1 MKPKMIIF
9 DYGHTLIYERN
20 FDFQK
25 GYRKI
30 FEYVAKN
37 PDNITSD
44 EMMEFSE
51 GPFSRADVCR
61 KQGFEIHEFP
71 LLRATA
77 EYFGLEFSQPIEFI
91 EKILWDNSSEHGVM
105 PNAEA
110 LIDFLNEHGIR
121 TGVVSN
127 IGWSGGALKSRL
139 DEMLPNNRFE
149 FVIASSE
156 YAIRK
161 PDPILFQIALRKA
174 GLQPSE
180 VWFCGDNITADVEGA
195 HKLGI
200 FPVYYDCAAEKD
212 PNTRAELP
220 VDFEYLHIHD
230 WCELI
235 NILK

>member
-20 FDFQK
+20 FDFRK

-30 FEYVAKN
+30 FEYVVKN

-44 EMMEFSE
+44 GIQEFSE
-51 GPFSRADVCR
+51 RIYNRAGVCR

-71 LLRATA
+71 LLRTTA
-77 EYFGLEFSQPIEFI
+77 EYFGLEFSEPIEII
-91 EKILWDNSSEHGVM
+91 EKILWDHSSEHGVM
-105 PNAEA
+105 PNAGA
-110 LIDFLNEHGIR
+110 LIDFLNGQGVR

-127 IGWSGGALKSRL
+127 IGWSGGALKARL

-149 FVIASSE
+149 FAIASSE

-161 PDPILFQIALRKA
+161 PDPILLRIALRKA
-174 GLQPSE
+174 ELEPSE
-180 VWFCGDNITADVEGA
+180 VWFCGDNIMTDIVGA
-195 HKLGI
+195 HRTGM

-212 PNTRAELP
+212 PNAAVELP
-220 VDFEYLHIHD
+220 ADFDYLHIRD
-230 WCELI
+230 WSELI

>member
-25 GYRKI
+25 GYRKV
-30 FEYVAKN
+30 FEHVVKN
-37 PDNITSD
+37 PDNITCD
-44 EMMEFSE
+44 KMQELAE
-51 GPFSRADVCR
+51 GIFNRVDVCR
-61 KQGFEIHEFP
+61 KNGFEIHEFP
-71 LLRATA
+71 IFRATA
-77 EYFGLEFSQPIEFI
+77 EYFGLEFSEPIEII
-91 EKILWDNSSEHGVM
+91 ERILWDHSSEHGVM
-105 PNAEA
+105 PNVEA
-110 LIDFLNEHGIR
+110 LIGFLNEQGIR

-127 IGWSGGALKSRL
+127 IGWSGGALKARL
-139 DEMLPNNRFE
+139 DAMLPNNRFE

-174 GLQPSE
+174 RLEPSE
-180 VWFCGDNITADVEGA
+180 VWFCGDNIIADIEGA
-195 HKLGI
+195 HRSGI

-212 PNTRAELP
+212 PNARTELP
-220 VDFEYLHIHD
+220 ADFEYLHIHD
-230 WCELI
+230 WRELI